1 MAHLKHDGASRFT
14 FCVPRVEVEER
25 GDCQRIAADRT
36 RTDDESPLCRASYV
50 HVPCAQQRF
59 PDSSVPQRQ
68 SLEHVMYS
76 LDISR
81 VYYAVSSQVSAL
93 ILLSLLSTTAVDN
106 ADEEGQLMK
115 SLKADIAN
123 AHEHPRTVLTESF
136 GIVCFNHGRLH
147 RCCKE
152 GRCGCYGRSW
162 YAATVSANASTFTL
176 PTSEYTHAGSM
187 GFRDPTTL
195 GADLE
200 V

>member
-1 MAHLKHDGASRFT
+1 MAYLKHDGASRFT

-36 RTDDESPLCRASYV
+36 RTNDESPLCRASYV

-136 GIVCFNHGRLH
+136 GIACFTIA
-147 RCCKE
+147 
-152 GRCGCYGRSW
+152 GCTG
-162 YAATVSANASTFTL
+162 AAKRDDAVATDEAGTPQPFQPTRAPSRFPRANTHTL
-176 PTSEYTHAGSM
+176 A
-187 GFRDPTTL
+187 RWV
-195 GADLE
+195 LE
-200 V
+200 TRPL

>member
-1 MAHLKHDGASRFT
+1 METVSVSQLIEQEPMMNHRSVVRHMYM
-14 FCVPRVEVEER
+14 C
-25 GDCQRIAADRT
+25 
-36 RTDDESPLCRASYV
+36 
-50 HVPCAQQRF
+50 HVPNSAF
-59 PDSSVPQRQ
+59 PTRPSHRDNLS
-68 SLEHVMYS
+68 EHVMYS

-162 YAATVSANASTFTL
+162 YAATVSANASTSVHAFD
-176 PTSEYTHAGSM
+176 ERIRANTHSLV
-187 GFRDPTTL
+187 RV
-195 GADLE
+195 LE
-200 V
+200 TRPRMRGRFGGYQLRP